1 MTRVKGPGNRRCDDQ
16 GVPDT
21 PQRSYA
27 GQSAA
32 DRRRRRRERLIDTAL
47 DAMAGDEWRGI
58 TVDKICSVAGLNKRY
73 FYESFTDLDTLAAAT
88 VDDIAESVRTA
99 TVQAVVG
106 ALDAPIEDQA
116 RAAVAALVQTLVGD
130 PRRAR
135 VLLGGVAGSAAQ
147 HHHHV
152 AVMRGLTAVLVEHA
166 RTVHDVELAADPLAE
181 VAPAF
186 IIGGTADA
194 ILAFVDGRSH
204 VAQDEL
210 VDSLTTLWLLTGN
223 GAAAVASARHR

>member
-1 MTRVKGPGNRRCDDQ
+1 
-16 GVPDT
+16 
-21 PQRSYA
+21 
-27 GQSAA
+27 
-32 DRRRRRRERLIDTAL
+32 
-47 DAMAGDEWRGI
+47 MAGDEWRVI
-58 TVDKICSVAGLNKRY
+58 TVDKICAAAGLNKRY
-73 FYESFTDLDTLAAAT
+73 FYENFPDLDALAAAT
-88 VDDIAESVRTA
+88 VDDIAEAVRAA
-99 TVQAVVG
+99 TLQAVVG
-106 ALDAPIEDQA
+106 AVDAPIEQQA
-116 RAAVAALVQTLVGD
+116 HAAVAALVQTLVGD

-152 AVMRGLTAVLVEHA
+152 AVMRGLTAILVEHA
-166 RTVHDVELAADPLAE
+166 RSVHDVELAADPLAE

-223 GAAAVASARHR
+223 GAAAVARARHR